1 MPDPKVGQGKTLDD
15 ALKDA
20 AGKIPDDQHG
30 KWLTCTVSV
39 KAAPTPVRI
48 SDYRV
53 EISP

>member
-1 MPDPKVGQGKTLDD
+1 MPEPKVGVGKTLDD

-20 AGKIPDDQHG
+20 AAKVPSDQHG
-30 KWLTCTVSV
+30 KFLKCTVSV